1 MSIVSILIP
10 IVSKALYNLYGKE
23 IPSSELTISHTK
35 PEFEGDYTVV
45 LFSFVKSLR
54 KAPEQLGNELG
65 AELLKDQP
73 ALITKYNVIKGFLN
87 LTINDSY
94 WIGFLN
100 ENYLKTDFGA
110 LPANDQKV
118 IVEYS
123 SPNTNKPLHL
133 GHLRNNFLGWS
144 VAEILK
150 FTGHSVV
157 KTSILNDRGIHICKS
172 MVSWQLFGEGATP
185 QSTGIKGDHFVGDYY
200 VRFGVEHKKQIEQ
213 LVAEGMTREE
223 ADRKAPI
230 MQAAQQM
237 LIKWEEGDPEVRNLW
252 QKMNSWVYDGFNETY
267 KKIGSDF
274 DKSYFE
280 SETYLLGKE
289 LVDEGLQKGVFFKKE
304 DGSVWIDL
312 TNEGLDEKLI
322 LRKDGTSVYITQD
335 LGLADKKYEDFH
347 YDQSIYVIADEQNY
361 HMKVLK
367 LILQKNGETLCE
379 WCISFKL
386 WPGGTSQWKNEN
398 TRGECRRCR

>member
-100 ENYLKTDFGA
+100 ENYSKTDFGA

-172 MVSWQLFGEGATP
+172 MVSWQLFGECATP
-185 QSTGIKGDHFVGDYY
+185 QSTGIKGDHLVG
-200 VRFGVEHKKQIEQ
+200 I
-213 LVAEGMTREE
+213 
-223 ADRKAPI
+223 I
-230 MQAAQQM
+230 M
-237 LIKWEEGDPEVRNLW
+237 
-252 QKMNSWVYDGFNETY
+252 
-267 KKIGSDF
+267 
-274 DKSYFE
+274 
-280 SETYLLGKE
+280 
-289 LVDEGLQKGVFFKKE
+289 
-304 DGSVWIDL
+304 
-312 TNEGLDEKLI
+312 
-322 LRKDGTSVYITQD
+322 
-335 LGLADKKYEDFH
+335 
-347 YDQSIYVIADEQNY
+347 
-361 HMKVLK
+361 
-367 LILQKNGETLCE
+367 
-379 WCISFKL
+379 
-386 WPGGTSQWKNEN
+386 
-398 TRGECRRCR
+398 